1 MNEDNQ
7 KKSNSRYIPVSNIPT
22 NLLEQLKQVQ
32 EIKRH
37 FVEQYSQIVESL
49 APFLETIRNIDL
61 GEVEQSQK
69 EAVEVLA
76 QKGWTIPMN
85 MTPSD
90 IIEISKI
97 QDQNELDLMFQE
109 FYKIEKEYDS
119 IKSAILEHKLTQEWK
134 ELLIQC
140 FDNYE
145 RESYL
150 IVIPNLFIIIESL
163 ANILISPRYQKY
175 INSKRKISL
184 RAKFK
189 EVQQEINNLST
200 YIIFYASVSEFLNS
214 VFKAGNFDKYQSRF
228 SLINRDWVLHGRDY
242 PRNWK
247 QVDALRLFN
256 ALHTIIELDFLLE
269 DLEKEVHVDELVK

>member
-7 KKSNSRYIPVSNIPT
+7 KQPNARYIPVSNIPT
-22 NLLEQLKQVQ
+22 YLLEQLKQGQ

-37 FVEQYSQIVESL
+37 FVEQYSQIAKSL

-61 GEVEQSQK
+61 GEVEQSHK

-119 IKSAILEHKLTQEWK
+119 IKSAILEHKLTLEWK

-150 IVIPNLFIIIESL
+150 IVIPNLFIIIENL

-175 INSKRKISL
+175 INPKRRISL

-189 EVQQEINNLST
+189 EVQQEIINLST

-242 PRNWK
+242 PSNWR